1 MTSQEEQGEKT
12 RRERNRI
19 DRVTTGRGDD
29 GETALADGRRVR
41 KYSPRMELLG
51 TLDEANSWLGLLA
64 TETDADASE
73 KLQDIQSCLFD
84 AGAIVAGGQ
93 SAVDWQGLVADME
106 AATATLNA
114 TLPPL
119 QEFLLPGGSRAAAIA
134 HVARTTVRRAE
145 RAWWCVVD
153 EDASLRQCKAA
164 LGSGS
169 YLNRLSDYL
178 FVYARTLADS
188 ERLWRGPTRTASAVT
203 TPSAAD
209 PPAP

>member
-1 MTSQEEQGEKT
+1 MTGQEEQEEQA
-12 RRERNRI
+12 RRARNRI

-29 GETALADGRRVR
+29 GETMLADGRRVR
-41 KYSPRMELLG
+41 KHSPRMELLG

-73 KLQDIQSCLFD
+73 KLQAIQSCLFD
-84 AGAIVAGGQ
+84 AGAVVAGGQ

-106 AATATLNA
+106 ATTAALNA
-114 TLPPL
+114 HLPPL
-119 QEFLLPGGSRAAAIA
+119 REFLLPGGSRAAAIA
-134 HVARTTVRRAE
+134 HMARTTVRRAE
-145 RAWWCVVD
+145 RAWWRVAAD
-153 EDASLRQCKAA
+153 DASLRQCEAGA
-164 LGSGS
+164 

-188 ERLWRGPTRTASAVT
+188 ERLWRGPTRAATSIT
-203 TPSAAD
+203 TPSAER

>member
-19 DRVTTGRGDD
+19 DRVTTGRGDG

-84 AGAIVAGGQ
+84 AGAIAAGGQ

-106 AATATLNA
+106 AATAALNA

-119 QEFLLPGGSRAAAIA
+119 REFLLPGGGRAAAIA
-134 HVARTTVRRAE
+134 HMARTTVRRAE
-145 RAWWCVVD
+145 RAWWRVAD
-153 EDASLRQCKAA
+153 DDASLRQCEAV
-164 LGSGS
+164 LGSGI

-188 ERLWRGPTRTASAVT
+188 ERLWRGPTRTASSIT
-203 TPSAAD
+203 TPSAGD